1 MTTIF
6 KGFINKAVNLALVTL
21 LVAGSVTWPVGQVQA
36 QVTGAVTNPSF
47 EEQGTDNKTAAGWLP
62 FGQGYKRVRTAHT
75 GTWGITVQSGAANQE
90 AGAYQRIDLQ
100 QGEMKPVQITGYV
113 KGNRIVN
120 AAGGW
125 FGASLYAEIYLH
137 DGSVVYWNSVPNFGT
152 FGWRWIGF
160 NTGTLA
166 AVNQPIDHIFLV
178 PILGDARG
186 QAWFDDIAVKEYEP
200 GSGAVTIMFDDG
212 ELSTYEE
219 ALPAMEKHGW
229 QGSTAVIAEMIGEE
243 GFMNWEQL
251 KGLQNKG
258 WEIVS
263 HGLTHEDLTTMSS
276 QEAKKELNQSKRQL
290 ERKGLTINHFALPFG
305 AYNAGIMALGAKEY
319 KSLRAYEQGGT
330 PAGAL
335 PWEVKVRGVT
345 TATTTNTI
353 EEWIQ
358 EAKDKGQWIVIV
370 YHKIAEKGDDAY
382 FTTPADLA
390 DMLQTVQDSGI
401 DVVTYDQAWQ
411 KFRAQ

>member
-1 MTTIF
+1 MTNIF
-6 KGFINKAVNLALVTL
+6 RGYIYKAVNLFFITFVIIGG
-21 LVAGSVTWPVGQVQA
+21 VAGGSKAEA
-36 QVTGAVTNPSF
+36 QVSGGLVNAGF
-47 EEQGTDNKTAAGWLP
+47 EDPGTDKKTAAGWLP
-62 FGQGYKRVRTAHT
+62 FNQGYKRAARAHT
-75 GTWGITVQSGAANQE
+75 GAWGMNVRSKSFSGT

-100 QGEMKPVQITGYV
+100 QSELKPVQITGYV
-113 KGNRIVN
+113 KGNSIVN
-120 AAGGW
+120 APGGW
-125 FGASLYAEIYLH
+125 FGASLYAEIHLQN
-137 DGSVVYWNSVPNFGT
+137 GTVVYWNSVPNFGT
-152 FGWRWIGF
+152 FGWRWVGF

-166 AVNQPIDHIFLV
+166 AVNEPIDHIFVV
-178 PILGDARG
+178 PLIGNATG
-186 QAWFDDIAVKEYEP
+186 QAWFDDIAVKEFEP
-200 GSGAVTIMFDDG
+200 GAGVVSIMFDDG

-219 ALPAMEKHGW
+219 ALPAMEHHGW
-229 QGSTAVIAEMIGEE
+229 QGSTAVITEMVDEE

-251 KGLQNKG
+251 KGLQSKG

-263 HGLTHEDLTTMSS
+263 HGLTHEDLTTMSA
-276 QEAKKELNQSKRQL
+276 QEAKQELNRSKRQL

-305 AYNAGIMALGAKEY
+305 AYNSEIMALGAKEY

-345 TATTTNTI
+345 AATTTNTI
-353 EEWIQ
+353 EGWIQ

-370 YHKIAEKGDDAY
+370 YHKIAETGDDAY

-401 DVVTYDQAWQ
+401 DVVTYNQGWD
-411 KFRAQ
+411 KFGSR